1 MKDYADIGGCY
12 PPRPSITPSE
22 ICIILPILRKQ
33 NLLIAL
39 LFIQNNSQ
47 FKNKLKHSYLRRCY
61 FHLDSACSEDKGL
74 FRSAN
79 ILQIA
84 DVVRRIVFL
93 VCFWTIVRRETSKM
107 FRQLFGHFSF
117 HNQNNSI
124 CPQVFWVNSALTCN
138 CAALLTSSVD

>member
-22 ICIILPILRKQ
+22 ICIILPILRKP
-33 NLLIAL
+33 NLLTAL
-39 LFIQNNSQ
+39 LFIPNNSQ
-47 FKNKLKHSYLRRCY
+47 FKNKLKDAYLRRCY

-84 DVVRRIVFL
+84 DAVCRVVFL
-93 VCFWTIVRRETSKM
+93 LCF
-107 FRQLFGHFSF
+107 
-117 HNQNNSI
+117 
-124 CPQVFWVNSALTCN
+124 
-138 CAALLTSSVD
+138 

>member
-22 ICIILPILRKQ
+22 ICIILPILRKP

-39 LFIQNNSQ
+39 
-47 FKNKLKHSYLRRCY
+47 FKNKLKHAYLPRCY

-84 DVVRRIVFL
+84 DAVCRVVFVL
-93 VCFWTIVRRETSKM
+93 CF
-107 FRQLFGHFSF
+107 
-117 HNQNNSI
+117 
-124 CPQVFWVNSALTCN
+124 
-138 CAALLTSSVD
+138 